1 MASTK
6 ECDFHRIV
14 IYNHIEEIISGL
26 TPKFREYVPL
36 QFQFRWWLSS
46 KERGG
51 RWWGWRPTKPYIR
64 LESSQQSLIYNN
76 IKGNFKPV
84 SVQYVYKNFIGEGGK
99 SPTSSISKMVQKSS
113 E

>member
-1 MASTK
+1 MSHGN
-6 ECDFHRIV
+6 F
-14 IYNHIEEIISGL
+14 NSGGGC
-26 TPKFREYVPL
+26 PIKRF
-36 QFQFRWWLSS
+36 
-46 KERGG
+46 RGG

-64 LESSQQSLIYNN
+64 LESSQQSLISNN

-84 SVQYVYKNFIGEGGK
+84 SVQYVCKNFIGEGGK